1 MYIKRMESQNQ
12 DADQDADQILIK
24 IANSPYY
31 LVQPPLYDWNHIDT
45 QAHINLVSKMF
56 GANDTDNNS
65 DKLKAIEPKL
75 LEPWKYRLAS
85 EYNNQYNQDN
95 NIDPYA
101 RSFSESFSSSD
112 DDIPELVT
120 VNVNDNA

>member
-1 MYIKRMESQNQ
+1 MESQNQ
-12 DADQDADQILIK
+12 DADQILIK
-24 IANSPYY
+24 MANSPYY

-45 QAHINLVSKMF
+45 QARINLVSKMF
-56 GANDTDNNS
+56 SANDTDN
-65 DKLKAIEPKL
+65 DKLKPIEPKL

-101 RSFSESFSSSD
+101 RSFSDSFSSSD

-120 VNVNDNA
+120 VNVNGNA